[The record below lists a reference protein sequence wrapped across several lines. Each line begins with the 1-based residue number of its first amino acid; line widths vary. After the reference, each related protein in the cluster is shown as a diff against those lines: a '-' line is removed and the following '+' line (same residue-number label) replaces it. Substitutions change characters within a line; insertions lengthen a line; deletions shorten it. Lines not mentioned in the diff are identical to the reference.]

1 MTEEKFSNK
10 AVAHLLRSV
19 AASYLIKET
28 PAKEKQGNRFKIIAY
43 ERAADAVEHSNREIK
58 DVWQEGKLQ
67 EIPGIGASIADHL
80 NEYFKTG
87 TSKHFQQVMKSIPP
101 SVFELMNV
109 RSLGP
114 KRAHKLVETLHLDNP
129 KTVVEDLKRAIEANK
144 VAKIPSFGSKSQ
156 EDILEAIK
164 IYEGRLTKKERMPL
178 PYAFAIAQDVL
189 AYLKKNPKV
198 KRAEALGSLRRMVST
213 IGDIDVAAAVTSDKD
228 AEEVVQYFIQYPKA
242 IRVEDAGPK
251 KASIIIRPNTRID
264 LRVQEVEDFGSM
276 LQYFTGSK
284 SHNINLREFALKK
297 GYSLSEY
304 GIKNVHKIDQ
314 NVRKFKNEEDFYNF
328 LGLQYVPPE
337 IREGSNEIDLA
348 KKKEIPHLVELKD
361 IKGDLHVHTSYDL
374 EPSHDLGE
382 NTPSEVMEKAMS
394 LGYEYV
400 GFADHNPRIT
410 GRSESE
416 VNSIMKARKQYLDKI
431 FCSKKFERSKYFIGM
446 ETDILPDGKIALP
459 KDSIQYVDYQIVSIH
474 SSFAMSSS
482 EMTKR
487 VLEALKSEKVKIFG
501 HPTGRLLGKRDE
513 YELDWELI
521 FDTCKKNNIALE
533 INAWPLRLDLPDT
546 LVRRAV
552 DRGVKLAIN
561 SDAHTNSE
569 MEMMFYGVEVARRG
583 WAKKTDIIN
592 TLSYQNLREWFN
604 R

>member
-1 MTEEKFSNK
+1 MSEDKYSNK
-10 AVAHLLRSV
+10 AIAHLLRSV

-28 PAKEKQGNRFKIIAY
+28 PASEKQGNRFKIIAY

-87 TSKHFQQVMKSIPP
+87 TSKHFQEVMKTIPP
-101 SVFELMNV
+101 SVFELMHI

-114 KRAHKLVETLHLDNP
+114 KRAYKLVKTLHLNDP
-129 KTVVEDLKRAIEANK
+129 KTVVEDLKRAIGANK
-144 VAKIPSFGSKSQ
+144 VAEIPSFGLKSQ
-156 EDILEAIK
+156 EDILESIK

-178 PYAFAIAQDVL
+178 PYAFSIAQDIL
-189 AYLKKNPKV
+189 DYLKKNPKV
-198 KRAEALGSLRRMVST
+198 KKVDALGSLRRMVST
-213 IGDIDVAAAVTSDKD
+213 IGDIDIAASVSSSKD
-228 AEEVVQYFIQYPKA
+228 AEEVVRYFTKYPKA
-242 IRVEDAGPK
+242 ISIEDAGQK
-251 KASIIIRPNTRID
+251 KASIIIRPNTRVD
-264 LRVQEVEDFGSM
+264 LRVQEEADYGSM

-304 GIKNVHKIDQ
+304 GIKR
-314 NVRKFKNEEDFYNF
+314 VRGDKQSIHKFKNEADFYNF
-328 LGLQYVPPE
+328 LGLQYIPPE

-348 KKKEIPHLVELKD
+348 KKKEIPNLVELKD
-361 IKGDLHVHTSYDL
+361 IRGDLHVHSSYNL

-382 NTPSEVMEKAMS
+382 NTPLEIMEKALS
-394 LGYEYV
+394 LGYEYI

-410 GRSESE
+410 GRSINE
-416 VNSIMKARKQYLDKI
+416 VNSIMRARKQHIDKT
-431 FCSKKFERSKYFIGM
+431 FSTKKLERSRYFIGI
-446 ETDILPDGKIALP
+446 ETDILPNGTIALP
-459 KDSIQYVDYQIVSIH
+459 KESIQYIDYQIVSIH
-474 SSFAMSSS
+474 SSFNMKSH

-487 VLEALKSEKVKIFG
+487 VLEALKAEKVRIFG

-521 FDTCKKNNIALE
+521 FETCRKNDIALE

-561 SDAHTNSE
+561 SDAHTNCE
-569 MEMMFYGVEVARRG
+569 MDNMFYGVEVARRG

-592 TLSYQNLREWFN
+592 TLSYEDLRKWLN